1 MPTKKTTSNQT
12 KTAKEESFQVNGEDL
27 VSKIKNLINEG
38 NIRRITI
45 KDKSGKTLMVLP
57 LTFGVAGV
65 ILAPVW
71 AALGALAALVTECTI
86 TIEREEKK

>member
-1 MPTKKTTSNQT
+1 MPDKTTEPKNEKSNV
-12 KTAKEESFQVNGEDL
+12 KEESFRVNGEEL
-27 VSKIKNLINEG
+27 VSKVKNLIKEG

-45 KDKSGKTLMVLP
+45 KDKNGKTLLVLP
-57 LTFGVAGV
+57 LTLGVAGV

-86 TIEREEKK
+86 TIERRE

>member
-1 MPTKKTTSNQT
+1 MPTKKTTTDQT
-12 KTAKEESFQVNGEDL
+12 KNSKEQSFKVNGEEL
-27 VSKIKNLINEG
+27 VQKVKELIKEG

-45 KDKSGKTLMVLP
+45 KDKQGKTLIVLP
-57 LTFGVAGV
+57 LTIGVAGV

-86 TIEREEKK
+86 TIEREEK